1 MPKTTKSLAS
11 MSLDALVKLRTE
23 IGDVLSQKAQALKAQ
38 LASLGS
44 DFAEVGRTAVYGRKK
59 SRAGQKVPAKYRHPK
74 TGMTWAGRGMQP
86 VWLREEIKKGAKRD
100 DFLIG
105 KRSKVAASRKKLSSK
120 KAHPKKT

>member
-1 MPKTTKSLAS
+1 MRKSAKSLGS
-11 MSLDALVKLRTE
+11 MSVDALVKLRAE
-23 IGDVLSQKAQALKAQ
+23 IGDVLSRKAQALKAQ

-44 DFAEVGRTAVYGRKK
+44 DYAEVGRIALYGRKK

-100 DFLIG
+100 DFLIA
-105 KRSKVAASRKKLSSK
+105 KRSKVAASRKKLSSMKTRRK
-120 KAHPKKT
+120 KR